1 MTHTMINIS
10 RFFENH
16 LANREIS
23 AEELRQ
29 FAEDHIGKLKAQA
42 AQPANLTALLAP
54 TETAFDAFDDKLAAR
69 TTYLAAQIGGTI
81 TKDDVLKLFR
91 TTVRQREGRVRDKFP
106 KGSAAYAEFYP
117 QGLKDYNRA
126 RLGQLPALF
135 DRYIA
140 AADKHKAIL
149 GPELLAEF
157 MALKASYAT
166 ARDGQVEA
174 KGDLAQ
180 LRAALAAARVVLEMQ
195 LGKNILTIAIQH
207 HGHPERAADYF
218 NQSLL
223 EDPTRNNDD
232 LVTPPPVG

>member
-1 MTHTMINIS
+1 MINIT

-29 FAEDHIGKLKAQA
+29 FAEDHIGKLKALPA
-42 AQPANLTALLAP
+42 LPANLTALLAP
-54 TETAFDAFDDKLAAR
+54 TVAAFDAFDEKLSDR
-69 TTYLAAQIGGTI
+69 TTYLAAQVGGTI
-81 TKDDVLKLFR
+81 TKDEVLQVFR
-91 TTVRQREGRVRDKFP
+91 STVRQREGRVRDKFP

-126 RLGQLPALF
+126 RLGQLPALL
-135 DRYIA
+135 DRYIT
-140 AADKHKAIL
+140 AADKYKDTL

-157 MALKASYAT
+157 TALKTSFTT
-166 ARDGQVEA
+166 ARESQVEA

-180 LRAALAAARVVLEMQ
+180 VRAALAAARVVLEMQ
-195 LGKNILTIAIQH
+195 LGRNILAIASH
-207 HGHPERAADYF
+207 HLGQPERAADYF

-223 EDPTRNNDD
+223 EDPARSTEEP
-232 LVTPPPVG
+232 VTPPPVG